1 MPFQI
6 PGGKADVSGHPFSW
20 NREPFGVQWKIP
32 MAKVYP
38 SRPRSTAQVRLSDG
52 RIFEGPVG
60 TKLEDFLRAAFPD
73 APIPFI
79 AGITEGKLLELST
92 PVERD
97 LEIRPVFIT
106 DSEGIRIYT
115 RSLVLLLAAAVE
127 ELFPGTRIVVDHS
140 VPFGG
145 YYCWV
150 LDREPF
156 GLEELSLIESKMRE
170 FVEADAPIEKRMLPA
185 ADAARALAAQGKEA
199 KAELLLSSSHEARI
213 PLYRL
218 GKVQDY
224 FFGPM
229 APSAGYL
236 RFFALSPYHRGFILR
251 FPRRE
256 RPTELSPVEDY
267 TALWQVFEEY
277 GRWLE
282 LLGLQDVRS
291 INKAIGNGRIREI
304 ILVSEALHQ
313 ERIVRIAEEIAEL
326 PPERRR
332 IVLIAGPSAS
342 GKTTFTKRLCVQLIS
357 RGLRP
362 YPISLDD
369 YFFPREEMER
379 RGIDDFDD
387 VKAVDL
393 ELFRRHVEAL
403 LEGEEVRLPRFNF
416 VTGKRERGPKLSL
429 GRDGI
434 LLVEGIHCLN
444 PVVLPGEPGENAFKI
459 YVSALTQLNLDE
471 LNRIPTTDT
480 RLIRRIVRDAAFRG
494 YSAEDTLRLWG
505 NVRRGEKRFIFPY
518 QGRADVM
525 FNSALAYEWAVLRPR
540 AERLLLEVRDPKHR
554 IEAERLLGLLRWV
567 VPYFGREV
575 PQISILRE
583 FIGGSILRD
592 YFPSP
597 FERAL
602 RR

>member
-1 MPFQI
+1 
-6 PGGKADVSGHPFSW
+6 
-20 NREPFGVQWKIP
+20 
-32 MAKVYP
+32 MAKVYL
-38 SRPRSTAQVRLSDG
+38 SGPRDTAQVRLSDG

-60 TKLEDFLRAAFPD
+60 TTLEEFLRAAFPD

-79 AGITEGKLLELST
+79 AGITEGKLLELTT
-92 PVERD
+92 PIRVD
-97 LEIRPVFIT
+97 TEIRPVFIT

-115 RSLVLLLAAAVE
+115 RSLVLLLAAAVA
-127 ELFPGTRIVVDHS
+127 ELFPGARVVVDHS

-150 LDREPF
+150 ADREPF
-156 GLEELSLIESKMRE
+156 SPEELSALEAKMRE
-170 FVEADAPIEKRMLPA
+170 FVEGDHPIEKEVLPLEE
-185 ADAARALAAQGKEA
+185 AARVLAREGKA
-199 KAELLLSSSHEARI
+199 SKAELLLANSPESRI

-218 GKVQDY
+218 GNVRDY

-256 RPTELSPVEDY
+256 RPTELAPVEDY

-282 LLGLQDVRS
+282 LLGLQDVNS
-291 INKAIGNGRIREI
+291 IDKAIADGRIREI

-313 ERIVRIAEEIAEL
+313 ERIVRIAEQVADL

-332 IVLIAGPSAS
+332 IILIAGPSAS

-369 YFFPREEMER
+369 YFLPREEMRR
-379 RGIDDFDD
+379 RGLNDFDD
-387 VKAVDL
+387 IRAVDI
-393 ELFRRHVEAL
+393 ELFQEHMERL
-403 LEGEEVRLPRFNF
+403 LGGDEVQLPRYNF
-416 VTGKRERGPKLSL
+416 VTGAREKGLLLKLR
-429 GRDGI
+429 RDSV
-434 LLVEGIHCLN
+434 LLIEGIHCLN
-444 PVVLPGEPGENAFKI
+444 PALLPGELGERAFKI
-459 YVSALTQLNLDE
+459 YVSALTQLNLDD

-494 YSAEDTLRLWG
+494 YDAEDTLRLWA

-540 AERLLLEVRDPKHR
+540 VEPLLLEVRDPRYR
-554 IEAERLLGLLRWV
+554 IEAERLLGLLRWIK
-567 VPYFGREV
+567 PYPGREV
-575 PQISILRE
+575 PQVSILRE

-597 FERAL
+597 FERAT
-602 RR
+602 RRR